1 MHATQ
6 ETGRIMQ
13 LHELQTE
20 FARHVLGKQ
29 SNDLLPLIEIN
40 GIEASR
46 RLQVYRNNFRI
57 TLTESLQSVY
67 PVVEQLVGDAFFVQ
81 TVAQYIE
88 NHLPQTGDLREYGSD
103 FPDFLENLESLGS
116 LKYIPDIARI
126 EWLCHLSWFAKDAET
141 LSIQELS
148 EIPEEEYPNLKL
160 GFHPSVHT
168 LESEHPVFDIWEY
181 CMQDEANRSGSSLE
195 IGSQGQCVL
204 IRRDNYEVTVNRID
218 HTLFKFLKMMA
229 ENCSLVDAISA
240 ILHEYPDADPAK
252 IVHSAF
258 AHSTITELSLSRT

>member
-1 MHATQ
+1 MRATP
-6 ETGRIMQ
+6 ETGPIMQ
-13 LHELQTE
+13 LHELQTQ
-20 FARHVLGKQ
+20 FARQVLGKR

-67 PVVEQLVGDAFFVQ
+67 PIVEQLVGNAFFVQ

-103 FPDFLENLESLGS
+103 FPDFLDSLESLSS
-116 LKYIPDIARI
+116 LQYIPDIARI

-141 LSIQELS
+141 LSIQDLAN
-148 EIPEEEYPNLKL
+148 IPEQQHSNIKL
-160 GFHPSVHT
+160 GLHPSVHT
-168 LESEHPVFDIWEY
+168 LESDYPVFDIWEY
-181 CMQDEANRSGSSLE
+181 CMKDDSTNSGGSLE
-195 IGSQGQCVL
+195 LSSDGQCVL
-204 IRRDNYEVTVNRID
+204 ICRDNYEVTVNRID
-218 HTLFKFLKMMA
+218 HTLFKFLKMIA
-229 ENCSLVDAISA
+229 ENCLLADAISA

-252 IVHSAF
+252 VVHSAF
-258 AHSTITELSLSRT
+258 ANSTITELSVSRN